1 MLICFGAAWP
11 LNIYKSIKSQSTQ
24 GKSVFFLYVIVLGYI
39 SGILNKLLYS
49 RDMVM
54 YLYFI
59 NLMMVSTDIVLFHR
73 NKKIEEN
80 KKIKA
85 EV

>member
-24 GKSVFFLYVIVLGYI
+24 GKSVFFLYVVVLGYI

-59 NLMMVSTDIVLFHR
+59 NLMMVSTDIVLFYR

-80 KKIKA
+80 KKVKA